1 MFKYMPYRRVF
12 FDNFL
17 IRASQRVSLNDPFEV
32 LPSKKWL
39 EKAYFERYEKDS
51 EKDFDNLVKEMT
63 RMNLNNMGMISLT
76 EKSNNLL
83 MWSHYAD
90 EHRGMVIEID
100 ENNETLKRKF
110 DYDKSSPVTKKVEYC
125 QNRVNEYKFDDM
137 YLPYQY
143 KFDDWKYEAEHRIIV
158 KNLFS
163 CDCWMIVFNNKTD
176 AKQAYEKKQIDGIS
190 INKSIN
196 NCILK
201 DNIITFETRDIEQ
214 RFDPNL
220 IFNNPRFMSMY
231 AIPRE
236 AIKTVIFG
244 MKSKQEDIKEI
255 LEHINNKPA
264 LNHIKVKQAKLSE
277 SKFDLDFESL

>member
-100 ENNETLKRKF
+100 ENTKR
-110 DYDKSSPVTKKVEYC
+110 
-125 QNRVNEYKFDDM
+125 
-137 YLPYQY
+137 
-143 KFDDWKYEAEHRIIV
+143 
-158 KNLFS
+158 
-163 CDCWMIVFNNKTD
+163 
-176 AKQAYEKKQIDGIS
+176 
-190 INKSIN
+190 
-196 NCILK
+196 
-201 DNIITFETRDIEQ
+201 
-214 RFDPNL
+214 
-220 IFNNPRFMSMY
+220 
-231 AIPRE
+231 
-236 AIKTVIFG
+236 
-244 MKSKQEDIKEI
+244 
-255 LEHINNKPA
+255 
-264 LNHIKVKQAKLSE
+264 
-277 SKFDLDFESL
+277 